1 MTQQQTATIDGIK
14 ELRKAFKELS
24 DSAQRG
30 VLRTALRQA
39 AKPVVKEARRRVP
52 VDTGLTKKAIGTKV
66 WLKKDSVATVM
77 IGLRRGMKGSRHF
90 LVGLLELGTRNMP
103 ARPFLRPALDS
114 QKNAAVTALAKA
126 LKARIDKVTAK
137 VAQRG

>member
-77 IGLRRGMKGSRHF
+77 IGVRRGRKGKRHF
-90 LVGLLELGTRNMP
+90 LLHLLELGTRKMA

-126 LKARIDKVTAK
+126 LKARIDKVVAK
-137 VAQRG
+137 ARQRG